1 MFAIGDKEFPG
12 ISKLIEEMGELL
24 QTCGK
29 LMGTGGQAA
38 HWDGSNL
45 HDKFREEFADL
56 SAAIMF
62 IGEHNELLTNM
73 TDAQRKV
80 LDARVEKKL
89 ERFKRWHEL
98 GLTNLLALVNTNCVV
113 CARQFESGPFIP
125 RQHERAS
132 VEEAICV
139 GCHEAGK

>member
-1 MFAIGDKEFPG
+1 MFAIGDKGLPG

-24 QTCGK
+24 QVCGK

-38 HWDGSNL
+38 HWDGTNL

-56 SAAIMF
+56 TAALMF
-62 IGEHNELLTNM
+62 IGEHNELITNM
-73 TDAQRKV
+73 TDEQRRT

-89 ERFKRWHEL
+89 GRFLRWHAL
-98 GLTNLLALVNTNCVV
+98 GLTNLLALRQTACVV
-113 CARQFESGPFIP
+113 CHKSFDTLVP
-125 RQHERAS
+125 RAN
-132 VEEAICV
+132 VEEAICI